1 MKRIIVNQG
10 SGMEIMCPKLYIYI
24 YITEISETPTIFH
37 VNTI

>member
-24 YITEISETPTIFH
+24 TEISETPTIFH